1 MLNNTLSITNVLYKY
16 AVIACIALSLSACS
30 IMGNDESAPPN
41 YSKQFIQTLNK
52 GSLDDLVELMEFPFN
67 VSNHQW
73 EPSDN
78 TSNDTPDNA
87 SNNNQNFSLTNFNAL
102 DFDEEDD
109 FRLYFRNFIRTVN
122 IQSEQGEYIPVN
134 QYSQYID
141 ELGPNLAIWSKLD
154 AYVYLRGTG
163 DVEHLIIVGVNPD
176 SETIQAMY
184 YN

>member
-1 MLNNTLSITNVLYKY
+1 MLNTTLAAYNVLFKY
-16 AVIACIALSLSACS
+16 IIIALIALSLSACS
-30 IMGNDESAPPN
+30 IMGEDESQPTN
-41 YSKQFIQTLNK
+41 YSQEFVKTLNK
-52 GSLDDLVELMEFPFN
+52 GSLDDLIDLMEFPFN
-67 VSNHQW
+67 LSNHQW
-73 EPSDN
+73 NQAD
-78 TSNDTPDNA
+78 
-87 SNNNQNFSLTNFNAL
+87 NNQSLALTDFKAL

-122 IQSEQGEYIPVN
+122 IQSEQGKYIPVN

-141 ELGPNLAIWSKLD
+141 ELGPNLAVWSKLD